1 MAERK
6 KKKGLT
12 TIQRKFLEEYVKDYN
27 GTRAYMRAC
36 PNVTYSSAHTLSGR
50 ILKMP
55 EAKEYLDKL
64 EREIY
69 EAYRINAEHI
79 ATELAKIAFMDDE
92 ATKKDKMKA
101 MELLQKQLGLQQ
113 QNIKADV
120 NNDIIITVGE

>member
-1 MAERK
+1 MAER

-12 TIQRKFLEEYVKDYN
+12 TIQRTFLEEYVKDYN

-64 EREIY
+64 EREVY

-79 ATELAKIAFMDDE
+79 ATE
-92 ATKKDKMKA
+92 
-101 MELLQKQLGLQQ
+101 
-113 QNIKADV
+113 
-120 NNDIIITVGE
+120 

>member
-1 MAERK
+1 MAER

-12 TIQRKFLEEYVKDYN
+12 TIQRAFLEEYVKDYN

-79 ATELAKIAFMDDE
+79 ATELAKIAFMDDT
-92 ATKKDKMKA
+92 ASQKDKMKA

-113 QNIKADV
+113 QKITADV
-120 NNDIIITVGE
+120 STNINIEIGE